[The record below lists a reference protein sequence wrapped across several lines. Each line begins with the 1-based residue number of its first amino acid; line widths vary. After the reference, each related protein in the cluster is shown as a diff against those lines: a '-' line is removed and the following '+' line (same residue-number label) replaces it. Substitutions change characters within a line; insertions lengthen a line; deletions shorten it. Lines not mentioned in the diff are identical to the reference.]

1 MVPSYTSYKVIL
13 ILVIVTSH
21 KLYNLVPFDD
31 QMIKTI

>member
-1 MVPSYTSYKVIL
+1 MVPSYTSYISYK
-13 ILVIVTSH
+13 VIVTSH